1 MDAKEISMFRFLDG
15 TDKKFIIPVYQR
27 AYSWKREHCESLFK
41 DLMNVYENNY
51 VSHFFG
57 SVVYVSNDV
66 RGCNEHIII
75 DGQQRITTVSLLLL
89 AIRNYINENDGLDIE
104 INPRKITDAYLTD
117 VYANSKK
124 KLKLKLIQGD
134 DEAYDRLIENREPI
148 ANNNITA
155 NYNYFHNEIEKLNP
169 AKIQGL
175 YDAIMKLIIVNISL
189 KPQDGDDPQLI
200 FESLN
205 STGLGLEEPDKIR
218 NYVLMKMP
226 SEMQESFYYRYWEPL
241 EKMVS
246 SDEMRTFIRY
256 YLAVKTRELVKESR
270 LYFGFKNYRMRQE
283 CSVEDTFED
292 ILQYAKFYEI
302 IRCPKNCKHDYEV
315 SLARMN
321 KLEIYSCTP
330 FLLDLFVAHER
341 KQLNDVELNEALQIL
356 ESYMVRRIVCGLGN
370 SYYNK
375 LFVGLGAEIDSIL
388 EKDDSS
394 YFEAFKYALLSK
406 TGKSR
411 FPNNHDFSDKFVTFE
426 LYNAKPAVRKYFL
439 ERLENFG
446 NRERVAV
453 EELITDGTLTIEHIM
468 PQTLTEEW
476 KRSLGEQ
483 WELIHGKYIDTV
495 GNLTLS
501 AYNAD
506 YSNLSFTK
514 KKTMPNK
521 GFACSKLQL
530 NAYIKIQDK
539 WSENQILARANLL
552 YERAEQ
558 IWPMPETD
566 YASQQEEE
574 WVYWDDEDYDFTNK
588 TILKMVLLGD
598 EIATDNITDA
608 YKKININLYN
618 IDPAGYADMKFSWVG
633 LEKERLRKPYAVA
646 DNVYI
651 TTNLSSQSKA
661 SAIRDL
667 CEYFKLD
674 SADIRFLVK
683 ATFDINDES
692 TYNAITAGQLAYRLI
707 EKLLVDGKLS
717 AQEIDALKTKEY
729 TRRTFLKVVY
739 PVLANNRED
748 NMGKGKKMRYY
759 RKPVQVGGKDIFITS
774 EWFDESRQDLMVW
787 YKEHL

>member
-1 MDAKEISMFRFLDG
+1 M
-15 TDKKFIIPVYQR
+15 
-27 AYSWKREHCESLFK
+27 
-41 DLMNVYENNY
+41 
-51 VSHFFG
+51 
-57 SVVYVSNDV
+57 
-66 RGCNEHIII
+66 
-75 DGQQRITTVSLLLL
+75 
-89 AIRNYINENDGLDIE
+89 
-104 INPRKITDAYLTD
+104 
-117 VYANSKK
+117 
-124 KLKLKLIQGD
+124 
-134 DEAYDRLIENREPI
+134 
-148 ANNNITA
+148 
-155 NYNYFHNEIEKLNP
+155 
-169 AKIQGL
+169 
-175 YDAIMKLIIVNISL
+175 
-189 KPQDGDDPQLI
+189 
-200 FESLN
+200 
-205 STGLGLEEPDKIR
+205 
-218 NYVLMKMP
+218 
-226 SEMQESFYYRYWEPL
+226 
-241 EKMVS
+241 
-246 SDEMRTFIRY
+246 
-256 YLAVKTRELVKESR
+256 
-270 LYFGFKNYRMRQE
+270 
-283 CSVEDTFED
+283 ED
-292 ILQYAKFYEI
+292 
-302 IRCPKNCKHDYEV
+302 
-315 SLARMN
+315 
-321 KLEIYSCTP
+321 
-330 FLLDLFVAHER
+330 
-341 KQLNDVELNEALQIL
+341 
-356 ESYMVRRIVCGLGN
+356 
-370 SYYNK
+370 
-375 LFVGLGAEIDSIL
+375 
-388 EKDDSS
+388 
-394 YFEAFKYALLSK
+394 
-406 TGKSR
+406 
-411 FPNNHDFSDKFVTFE
+411 
-426 LYNAKPAVRKYFL
+426 
-439 ERLENFG
+439 
-446 NRERVAV
+446 
-453 EELITDGTLTIEHIM
+453 LITDGTLTIEHIM

-476 KRSLGEQ
+476 KRNLGEQ

-530 NAYIKIQDK
+530 NAYIKMQDK

-552 YERAEQ
+552 YKSAEQ

-667 CEYFKLD
+667 CVYFKLD

-707 EKLLVDGKLS
+707 ETLLVDGKLS

-748 NMGKGKKMRYY
+748 NMGKGKKVRYY

-774 EWFDESRQDLMVW
+774 EWFDESRQDLIVW